1 MDQEVE
7 EDVSLSER
15 LNEDMKEAMRNQ
27 DKFRLSVIRMLRAA
41 VKNAE
46 IEMKRQ
52 LDDRQ
57 IEDII
62 GRELKQRKDALPE
75 FEKAGRQDLV
85 DQTKAEIEIIAGYL
99 PEPLTEEEIAAL
111 VEQAIRETGA
121 SGKADMGKVMAVLM
135 PKVKGRADGK
145 VVNRIVQQRLQS

>member
-1 MDQEVE
+1 
-7 EDVSLSER
+7 
-15 LNEDMKEAMRNQ
+15 MKEAMRTK

-46 IEMKRQ
+46 IERKKQ
-52 LDDRQ
+52 LDDRE
-57 IEDII
+57 IEDILS
-62 GRELKQRKDALPE
+62 RELKQRKDALAE

-85 DQTKAEIEIIAGYL
+85 DQTNAEIAVISGYL
-99 PEPLTEEEIAAL
+99 PEPLSEAQIAEL

-121 SGKADMGKVMAVLM
+121 SGRADMGKVMAVLM

-145 VVNRIVQQRLQS
+145 TVNRIVQERLP

>member
-1 MDQEVE
+1 
-7 EDVSLSER
+7 
-15 LNEDMKEAMRNQ
+15 MKEAMRTK

-46 IEMKRQ
+46 IERKKQ
-52 LDDRQ
+52 LDDRE
-57 IEDII
+57 IEDILS
-62 GRELKQRKDALPE
+62 RELKQRKDALAE

-85 DQTKAEIEIIAGYL
+85 DQTNAEIAVISGYL
-99 PEPLTEEEIAAL
+99 PEPLSEAQIAEL

-121 SGKADMGKVMAVLM
+121 SGRADMGKVMAFLM

-145 VVNRIVQQRLQS
+145 TVNRIVQERLP

>member
-1 MDQEVE
+1 
-7 EDVSLSER
+7 VSLSER
-15 LNEDMKEAMRNQ
+15 LNEDMKEAMRTK

-46 IEMKRQ
+46 IERKKQ
-52 LDDRQ
+52 LDDRE
-57 IEDII
+57 IEDILS
-62 GRELKQRKDALPE
+62 RELKQRKDALAE

-85 DQTKAEIEIIAGYL
+85 DQTNAEIAVISGYL
-99 PEPLTEEEIAAL
+99 PEPLSEAQIAEL

-121 SGKADMGKVMAVLM
+121 SGRADMGKVMAVLM

-145 VVNRIVQQRLQS
+145 TVNRIVQERLP

>member
-1 MDQEVE
+1 
-7 EDVSLSER
+7 VSLSER
-15 LNEDMKEAMRNQ
+15 LNEDMKEAMRTK

-46 IEMKRQ
+46 IERKKQ
-52 LDDRQ
+52 LDDRE
-57 IEDII
+57 IEDILS
-62 GRELKQRKDALPE
+62 RELKQRKDALAE

-85 DQTKAEIEIIAGYL
+85 DQTNAEIAVISGYL
-99 PEPLTEEEIAAL
+99 PEPLSEAQIAEL

-121 SGKADMGKVMAVLM
+121 SGRADMGKVMAFLM

-145 VVNRIVQQRLQS
+145 TVNRIVQERLP

>member
-1 MDQEVE
+1 M
-7 EDVSLSER
+7 SLSER

>member
-1 MDQEVE
+1 MIM
-7 EDVSLSER
+7 SLSER
-15 LNEDMKEAMRNQ
+15 LNEDMKTAMRNQ

-46 IEMKRQ
+46 IDNKHE
-52 LDDRQ
+52 LDDQ
-57 IEDII
+57 QVEAILAK
-62 GRELKQRKDALPE
+62 ELKQRQDSLLE

-85 DQTKAEIEIIAGYL
+85 DNVKAEIEIISGYL
-99 PEPLTEEEIAAL
+99 PEPLSEEEIAEL

-121 SGKADMGKVMAVLM
+121 ASKADMGKVMAVLM

-145 VVNRIVQQRLQS
+145 LVNRIVQQRLS

>member
-1 MDQEVE
+1 
-7 EDVSLSER
+7 
-15 LNEDMKEAMRNQ
+15 MKEAMRNQ

>member
-1 MDQEVE
+1 
-7 EDVSLSER
+7 VSLSER

>member
-1 MDQEVE
+1 M
-7 EDVSLSER
+7 SLSER
-15 LNEDMKEAMRNQ
+15 LNEDMKEAMRTK

-46 IEMKRQ
+46 IERKKQ
-52 LDDRQ
+52 LDDRE
-57 IEDII
+57 IEDILS
-62 GRELKQRKDALPE
+62 RELKQRKDALAE

-85 DQTKAEIEIIAGYL
+85 DQTNAEIAVISGYL
-99 PEPLTEEEIAAL
+99 PEPLSEAQIAEL

-121 SGKADMGKVMAVLM
+121 SGRADMGKVMAFLM

-145 VVNRIVQQRLQS
+145 TVNRIVQERLP

>member
-1 MDQEVE
+1 M
-7 EDVSLSER
+7 SLSAR
-15 LNEDMKEAMRNQ
+15 LNEDMKEAMRTK

-46 IEMKRQ
+46 IERKKQ
-52 LDDRQ
+52 LDDRE
-57 IEDII
+57 IEDILS
-62 GRELKQRKDALPE
+62 RELKQRKDALAE

-85 DQTKAEIEIIAGYL
+85 DQTNAEIAVISGYL
-99 PEPLTEEEIAAL
+99 PEPLSEAQIAEL

-121 SGKADMGKVMAVLM
+121 SGRADMGKVMAVLM

-145 VVNRIVQQRLQS
+145 TVNRIVQE

>member
-1 MDQEVE
+1 
-7 EDVSLSER
+7 
-15 LNEDMKEAMRNQ
+15 MKEAMRTK

-46 IEMKRQ
+46 IERKKQ
-52 LDDRQ
+52 LDDRE
-57 IEDII
+57 IEDILS
-62 GRELKQRKDALPE
+62 RELKQRKDALAE

-85 DQTKAEIEIIAGYL
+85 DQTNAEIAVISDYL
-99 PEPLTEEEIAAL
+99 PEPLSEAQIAEL

-121 SGKADMGKVMAVLM
+121 SGRADMGKVMAVLM

-145 VVNRIVQQRLQS
+145 TVNRIVQERLP

>member
-1 MDQEVE
+1 M
-7 EDVSLSER
+7 SLSER
-15 LNEDMKEAMRNQ
+15 LNEDMKEAMRTK

-46 IEMKRQ
+46 IERKKQ
-52 LDDRQ
+52 LDDRE
-57 IEDII
+57 IEDILS
-62 GRELKQRKDALPE
+62 RELKQRKDALAE

-85 DQTKAEIEIIAGYL
+85 DQTNAEIAVISGYL
-99 PEPLTEEEIAAL
+99 PEPLSEAQIAEL

-121 SGKADMGKVMAVLM
+121 SGRADMGKVMAVLM

-145 VVNRIVQQRLQS
+145 TVNRIVQERLP